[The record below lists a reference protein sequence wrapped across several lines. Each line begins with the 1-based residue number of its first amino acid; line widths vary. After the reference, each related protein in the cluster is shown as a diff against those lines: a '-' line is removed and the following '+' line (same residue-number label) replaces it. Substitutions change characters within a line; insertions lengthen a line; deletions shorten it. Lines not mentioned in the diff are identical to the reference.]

1 MRPSAL
7 LLVLASLALPAGVAA
22 AADPAEQP
30 VYRAKGAVYRPGA
43 TRAEA
48 KAADLFRAAPH
59 LPPDARHALGPL
71 PAEER
76 ASLAAG
82 VDTRLGASSTNER
95 SLRPKRPA
103 VRVGLSRAL
112 PEPVG
117 FDGLEVAAAPST
129 RTVGGG
135 LLEPAP
141 GGAAWTAAFSSAGA
155 GALRIHVSRAL
166 LPPGSRVY
174 VYSASG
180 EVHGPYS
187 FEREPPPEGF
197 WTNTVFAD
205 EVYLEVR
212 LPAGTRGAALSV
224 DAIAHLEHPSF
235 APSAGA
241 GSGAGL
247 TARPKSDACFIDV
260 SCIST
265 ADFPNVAQASDAIA
279 QLTFMDQGGAFV
291 CTGGLL
297 NTTTSSFV
305 PYLLTANHC
314 FDNQASASSLEA
326 LWQYRTS
333 SCNGPTP
340 SPSQFPRT
348 LGSTLLATGT
358 TSDFTF
364 VQLSENPPAGSFFLG
379 WDTTDYSHAGGTI
392 LHRVSNPDGGPQIY
406 TKEQISAVPDP
417 GTCDGAPQGLFLY
430 EKDIVS
436 ASGGGSSGSPVML
449 PDLSVVGQEYGE
461 CGTNNTDNCDVVN
474 NSTLDGAFRV
484 TFPSVAPW
492 LQPASPGA
500 CVADANTLCLN
511 NGRFKV
517 TVSYATPAGQNGPG
531 TGVGLTNDSGYFWF
545 FNPANIE
552 LVVKVLNACTQA
564 TPRYWVF
571 AGGLTNVHVVITVVD
586 TTTGATKTYE
596 NPLSTAFVPLQ
607 DTHAFPCP

>member
-1 MRPSAL
+1 MRRPVL
-7 LLVLASLALPAGVAA
+7 LLLAPLVLVAGVAA
-22 AADPAEQP
+22 AEESADPP
-30 VYRAKGAVYRPGA
+30 VYRAKGAVYRPA
-43 TRAEA
+43 AA
-48 KAADLFRAAPH
+48 KAESKATDLFRAAPH

-71 PAEER
+71 PPEQK

-82 VDTRLGASSTNER
+82 VDERIQAAPADTRQ
-95 SLRPKRPA
+95 LRPKKPA

-112 PEPVG
+112 PESVG
-117 FDGLEVAAAPST
+117 FDGLEVAAASST

-141 GGAAWTAAFSSAGA
+141 GGAVWTAAFSSAGA
-155 GALRIHVSRAL
+155 GALRIHLSRAV
-166 LPPGSRVY
+166 LPPGSRAY

-197 WTNTVFAD
+197 WTNTVFSD

-224 DAIAHLEHPSF
+224 DAIAHIEHPSF
-235 APSAGA
+235 APSAA
-241 GSGAGL
+241 SRSGTGL
-247 TARPKSDACFIDV
+247 ALRPKSDACFIDV

-265 ADFPNVAQASDAIA
+265 SDFPNVAQASDAIG

-314 FDNQASASSLEA
+314 FDNQAAASSLEA
-326 LWQYRTS
+326 IWQYRTA
-333 SCNGPTP
+333 SCNGPAP
-340 SPSQFPRT
+340 SPGQLPRT
-348 LGSTLLATGT
+348 LGSTLLATGA

-364 VQLSENPPAGSFFLG
+364 VQLSANPPAGSFFLG

-406 TKEQISAVPDP
+406 TKEQISAIPDP

-430 EKDIVS
+430 EKDIES

-449 PDLSVVGQEYGE
+449 PDLSVVGQEFGE

-484 TFPSVAPW
+484 TFPSIAPW

-500 CVADANTLCLN
+500 CVADTNTLCLN
-511 NGRFKV
+511 SGRFKV
-517 TVSYATPAGQNGPG
+517 TASYATAAGENGPG
-531 TGVGLTNDSGYFWF
+531 TGVGLTGDSGYFWF
-545 FNPANIE
+545 FHPANIE
-552 LVVKVLNACTQA
+552 LVVKVLSACTISSNH
-564 TPRYWVF
+564 YWVF
-571 AGGLTNVHVVITVVD
+571 AGGLTNVHVVLTVVD

-596 NPLSTAFVPLQ
+596 NPLSTKFVPIQ